1 MDLNK
6 ALEALKFD
14 QRMKDYYLKHGLVT
28 KEELEAYMKSLEDS
42 ANHSEPVTLEDKGD
56 FAD

>member
-6 ALEALKFD
+6 SLDILKFD
-14 QRMKDYYLKHGLVT
+14 IRMKDYYLKHNLVT
-28 KEELEAYMKSLEDS
+28 QEELDKYQASIEDS
-42 ANHSEPVTLEDKGD
+42 ATACEPVTLEDKGD

>member
-6 ALEALKFD
+6 ALEILKFD
-14 QRMKDYYLKHGLVT
+14 QRMKEFYLKHGMVT
-28 KEELEAYMKSLEDS
+28 KEELEKNQKSLEDS
-42 ANHSEPVTLEDKGD
+42 AHACEPVTLEDKGD

>member
-1 MDLNK
+1 MNLNQ
-6 ALEALKFD
+6 ALEILKFD

-28 KEELEAYMKSLEDS
+28 KEELEKYIQSLDDS
-42 ANHSEPVTLEDKGD
+42 APACEPVTLEDKGD

>member
-6 ALEALKFD
+6 ALDVLKFD

-28 KEELEAYMKSLEDS
+28 KEELDKYHKSIEDS
-42 ANHSEPVTLEDKGD
+42 AHACEPVTLEDKGD

>member
-6 ALEALKFD
+6 ALEILKFD
-14 QRMKDYYLKHGLVT
+14 QRMKDYYLKHNLVT
-28 KEELEAYMKSLEDS
+28 QEELDKYFKSLEDS
-42 ANHSEPVTLEDKGD
+42 SSACEPVTLEDKGD

>member
-6 ALEALKFD
+6 ALDLLKFD

-28 KEELEAYMKSLEDS
+28 KEELEKYKNSLEDS
-42 ANHSEPVTLEDKGD
+42 AHASEPVTLEDKGD

>member
-6 ALEALKFD
+6 ALEILKFD

-28 KEELEAYMKSLEDS
+28 KEELEKYMGSLQDS
-42 ANHSEPVTLEDKGD
+42 SSDCEPVTLEDKGD
-56 FAD
+56 FGD

>member
-14 QRMKDYYLKHGLVT
+14 QRMKDYCLKHNLVT
-28 KEELEAYMKSLEDS
+28 KEELEQKLKSLEDS
-42 ANHSEPVTLEDKGD
+42 SAACEAVTLEDKGD

>member
-6 ALEALKFD
+6 ALEILKFD
-14 QRMKDYYLKHGLVT
+14 QRMKDFYLKHGMVT
-28 KEELEAYMKSLEDS
+28 RDELDKYMKSLDDS
-42 ANHSEPVTLEDKGD
+42 QAACEPVTLEDKGD

>member
-6 ALEALKFD
+6 ALDILKFD

-28 KEELEAYMKSLEDS
+28 KEELETYMKSLEDS
-42 ANHSEPVTLEDKGD
+42 GAMSEPVTLEDKGD

>member
-6 ALEALKFD
+6 SLDILKFD
-14 QRMKDYYLKHGLVT
+14 IRMKDYYLKHGLVT
-28 KEELEAYMKSLEDS
+28 KEELDKYFSSLEDTQS
-42 ANHSEPVTLEDKGD
+42 ACEPVTLEDKGD